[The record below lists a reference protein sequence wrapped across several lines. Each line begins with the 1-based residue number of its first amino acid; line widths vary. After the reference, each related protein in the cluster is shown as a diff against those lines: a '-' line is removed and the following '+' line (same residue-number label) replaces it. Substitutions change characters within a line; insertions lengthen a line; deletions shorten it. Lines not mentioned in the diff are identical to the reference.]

1 MNLADLFLESLSAGR
16 ITHAYLITGAGA
28 AELCQKAA
36 ALLLCE
42 GFSLKKPCGVCKAC
56 KEHAAGANPDLL
68 SVLPAEGKKLISVES
83 IRTMEQ
89 QLAKAQM
96 HTAHRPVLIPDAH
109 RMNEKAQSALL
120 KTLEEPPGGT
130 VFLLSGNENG
140 LLPTIL
146 SRCVVLRLRGQEE
159 GADPAMGEKLLAAA
173 GRARLSREV
182 FPKDREDLLALFA
195 SVCAACEVRLEKG
208 GDPAPL
214 IRVLEWMDMAE
225 YRLDA
230 NANQNLLVDC
240 LIAEFARIFA
250 KPTKS

>member
-1 MNLADLFLESLSAGR
+1 LELDRLFLDALRAGR
-16 ITHAYLITGAGA
+16 ITHAYLVTGAGA

-42 GFSLKKPCGVCKAC
+42 GTGEQKPCGGCKAC
-56 KEHAAGANPDLL
+56 KEHAAGANPDFLR
-68 SVLPAEGKKLISVES
+68 VLPAEGKKQISVES
-83 IRTMEQ
+83 VRAMEQ
-89 QLAKAQM
+89 QLAGAQI
-96 HTAHRPVLIPDAH
+96 HRAYRPVWIPEAH

-120 KTLEEPPGGT
+120 KTLEEPPRGT

-146 SRCVVLRLRGQEE
+146 SRCVVLRLRGQEQE
-159 GADPAMGEKLLAAA
+159 VDPVPGEKLLAAA
-173 GRARLSREV
+173 ERGRLSREV
-182 FPKDREDLLALFA
+182 FPKDKEELAALLA
-195 SVCAACEVRLEKG
+195 SVSAACELRLKR
-208 GDPAPL
+208 GDAPAPL
-214 IRVLEWMDMAE
+214 LQALEWMDRAE

-250 KPTKS
+250 KRAKS

>member
-1 MNLADLFLESLSAGR
+1 MNITQLFLDSLVAGR

-42 GFSLKKPCGVCKAC
+42 GLGKERPCGACKAC
-56 KEHAAGANPDLL
+56 KEHAAAANPDLL
-68 SVLPAEGKKLISVES
+68 TVLPLEGKKQIAVES
-83 IRTMEQ
+83 IRAMEQ
-89 QLAKAQM
+89 QLAKAQV
-96 HTAHRPVLIPDAH
+96 HTAHRAVLIPDAH

-120 KTLEEPPGGT
+120 KTLEEPPKGT

-146 SRCVVLRLRGQEE
+146 SRCVVLRLRGEQQT
-159 GADPAMGEKLLAAA
+159 ADPTVGEKLLSAAQ
-173 GRARLSREV
+173 RARLSRDI
-182 FPKDREDLLALFA
+182 FPKAKDELAELLA
-195 SVCAACEVRLEKG
+195 SINAAAQARLHRG
-208 GDPAPL
+208 ADPAPM
-214 IRVLEWMDMAE
+214 IRVLELTDMAE

-240 LIAEFARIFA
+240 LIAEFAAVFA
-250 KPTKS
+250 K